1 MVLMINDENLI
12 ANAFVPVTL
21 PKARDSIVANLEKLD
36 NRSLESIVSA
46 FRQLKSIIDDTPMTV
61 VERTTADRHLR
72 AISALL
78 G

>member
-1 MVLMINDENLI
+1 MTLMINDENFI
-12 ANAFVPVTL
+12 ANSFVPVTL
-21 PKARDSIVANLEKLD
+21 PKARDSIVANLERLD

-61 VERTTADRHLR
+61 VERATADRHLK
-72 AISALL
+72 AIAALL